1 MASKQLNLPPNRPA
15 GQKIEI
21 TYSYDKGGKVHC
33 VFTDV
38 ESNKQVEIDVRPESS
53 LNLDDAKLDFQ
64 ID

>member
-1 MASKQLNLPPNRPA
+1 M
-15 GQKIEI
+15 
-21 TYSYDKGGKVHC
+21 HC